1 MAQAKT
7 ADKVKIN
14 FIGRLDDGSVIDS
27 TYPDSEEGGCS
38 DEHCDHEHGPFELVI
53 GDGEFYAPVEAALVG
68 MQVGEKKT
76 VVIPIDDAFGEFDP
90 ENVFSVKR
98 SDLPEDLVP
107 EVGLPVEVTGDD
119 DEEYLVTIIEVTDE
133 DVTFDANHPLAGE
146 ELTYE
151 VELMEI
157 L

>member
-1 MAQAKT
+1 MAQAKN
-7 ADKVKIN
+7 ADRVKIN
-14 FIGRLDDGSVIDS
+14 FIGRLDDGSIIDS
-27 TYPDSEEGGCS
+27 TYPDSEEGCCG
-38 DEHCDHEHGPFELVI
+38 DDHCGHEHGPFELTI
-53 GDGEFYAPVEAALVG
+53 GEGEFYVPVEEALVG

-76 VVIPIDDAFGEFDP
+76 VVVPVDDAFGEFDP

-98 SDLPEDLVP
+98 TELPDDLVP

-133 DVTFDANHPLAGE
+133 DVTFDSNHPLAGE